1 MPKQLKLRALEKTDL
16 AFIHKLN
23 NNRNIM
29 ANWFEEPYESFDELE
44 DLNQK
49 HIHDNTERRFIAEDS
64 DSNSIGLVELL
75 EIDYIHR
82 TSEFAI
88 IISPAY
94 QGKGFARTL
103 IALALD
109 YAFSILNLN
118 KVYLLVAVENEKAI
132 YLYSESGFTEEGRLV
147 QEVFTNGQYRDVIR
161 MYILQSS
168 FFLKACKANDNV

>member
-1 MPKQLKLRALEKTDL
+1 MPEQLKLRALEKMDL
-16 AFIHKLN
+16 EFVHKLN

-29 ANWFEEPYESFDELE
+29 TYWFEEPYESFDELE
-44 DLNQK
+44 DLYKK
-49 HIHDNTERRFIAEDS
+49 HVHDNTERRFIAEDS
-64 DSNSIGLVELL
+64 DGNSIGLIELL

-88 IISPAY
+88 IISPDY
-94 QGKGFARTL
+94 QGKGFARPL

-132 YLYSESGFTEEGRLV
+132 HLYSESGFIEEGRLI
-147 QEVFTNGQYRDVIR
+147 QEVFTGGKYRDVIR
-161 MYILQSS
+161 MYILQDT
-168 FFLKACKANDNV
+168 FFSAR

>member
-1 MPKQLKLRALEKTDL
+1 MPEQLILRALEKTDL
-16 AFIHKLN
+16 EFIHKLN

-29 ANWFEEPYESFDELE
+29 AYWFEEPYESFDELE
-44 DLNQK
+44 DLYKK

-64 DSNSIGLVELL
+64 DGNSIGLVELL

-88 IISPAY
+88 IISPGY
-94 QGKGFARTL
+94 QGKGFARSL
-103 IALALD
+103 IAQALD

-132 YLYSESGFTEEGRLV
+132 HLYDQSGFTEEGRLI
-147 QEVFTNGQYRDVIR
+147 QEVFTGGKYRDVIR
-161 MYILQSS
+161 MYILQGK
-168 FFLKACKANDNV
+168 FFSAR

>member
-1 MPKQLKLRALEKTDL
+1 MSNQLTLRALEKTDL
-16 AFIHKLN
+16 EFIHKLN

-29 ANWFEEPYESFDELE
+29 TYWFEEPYESFDELE
-44 DLNQK
+44 DLYQK

-64 DSNSIGLVELL
+64 DENSIGLVELL

-103 IALALD
+103 IGLALD

-118 KVYLLVAVENEKAI
+118 KVYLLVAVDNEKAI
-132 YLYSESGFTEEGRLV
+132 HLYSESGFTEEGRLI
-147 QEVFTNGQYRDVIR
+147 QEVFTNGKYRDVIR
-161 MYILQSS
+161 MYILQNT
-168 FFLKACKANDNV
+168 FFSHI